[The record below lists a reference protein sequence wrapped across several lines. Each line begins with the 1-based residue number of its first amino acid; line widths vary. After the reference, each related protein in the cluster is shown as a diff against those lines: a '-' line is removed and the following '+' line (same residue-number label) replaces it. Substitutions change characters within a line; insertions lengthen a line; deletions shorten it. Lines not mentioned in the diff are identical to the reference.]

1 MKANKDDIPDYLRPR
16 KKQGPWRTL
25 AIMGVGSAIF
35 WGLVTVFAKPI
46 VIDVAQL
53 KQAIRF
59 GGEPIFSQ
67 QPAQPQQP
75 PAEALQGNDQDWIR
89 SSQAQQTIQTN
100 RELEEWS
107 RQRAQETHE
116 RQTVFNDN
124 NYAPKQPVNTYKA
137 APAPAVQQIASAE
150 RPRQQQR
157 SVQRERT
164 SRWIKSWNGGT
175 NYLAE
180 WISVNNHIDGT
191 TVCANH
197 KRGSIDYRECRKAAK
212 QHYHEECRTWRA
224 RYDNDRKDRSD
235 KLRERYCVAA
245 SSFSPMG

>member
-1 MKANKDDIPDYLRPR
+1 M
-16 KKQGPWRTL
+16 L
-25 AIMGVGSAIF
+25 AILGVGSAIF

-59 GGEPIFSQ
+59 GGEPLFSQ
-67 QPAQPQQP
+67 QAAPPQQP

-89 SSQAQQTIQTN
+89 SNQAQQTIQAN

-107 RQRAQETHE
+107 HQRAQETYE

-137 APAPAVQQIASAE
+137 APAPAAQQIASAE

-157 SVQRERT
+157 TVQREHT
-164 SRWIKSWNGGT
+164 SQWIKSWNGGT

-212 QHYHEECRTWRA
+212 QHYHDECKTWRA
-224 RYDNDRKDRSD
+224 RYSEDRKERSD
-235 KLRERYCVAA
+235 RMKERYCGAA
-245 SSFSPMG
+245 SRFNPMG

>member
-1 MKANKDDIPDYLRPR
+1 MRAEKDDIPDYLRPS
-16 KKQGPWRTL
+16 KKQGPWRML
-25 AIMGVGSAIF
+25 AILGVGSAIF

-59 GGEPIFSQ
+59 GGEPIFNQ
-67 QPAQPQQP
+67 QPVQPQQP

-89 SSQAQQTIQTN
+89 SNQAQQTIQAN

-107 RQRAQETHE
+107 RQRAQETYE

-137 APAPAVQQIASAE
+137 APAPAAQQIASAE

-157 SVQRERT
+157 TVQREHT
-164 SRWIKSWNGGT
+164 SQWIKSWNGGT

-212 QHYHEECRTWRA
+212 QHYHNECKTWCA
-224 RYDNDRKDRSD
+224 RYSEDRKERSD
-235 KLRERYCVAA
+235 RMKERYCGAA
-245 SSFSPMG
+245 SRFNPMG

>member
-1 MKANKDDIPDYLRPR
+1 MRIDKDDVPDYLRPR

-25 AIMGVGSAIF
+25 AMLGVGSAIF

-59 GGEPIFSQ
+59 GGEPLFSQ
-67 QPAQPQQP
+67 QPAQSQQP

-89 SSQAQQTIQTN
+89 SSQAQQTIQAS

-116 RQTVFNDN
+116 RQTSFNDN
-124 NYAPKQPVNTYKA
+124 NYTPKQPVNTYKA

-164 SRWIKSWNGGT
+164 SKWIKSWNGGT

-224 RYDNDRKDRSD
+224 RYDNDRQDRSD
-235 KLRERYCVAA
+235 KLRDRYCVAA

>member
-1 MKANKDDIPDYLRPR
+1 MRAEKDDIPDYLRPS
-16 KKQGPWRTL
+16 KKQGPWRML
-25 AIMGVGSAIF
+25 AILGVGSAIF

-59 GGEPIFSQ
+59 GGEPLFSQ
-67 QPAQPQQP
+67 QAAPPQQP

-89 SSQAQQTIQTN
+89 SNEAQQTIQAN

-107 RQRAQETHE
+107 RQRAQETYE

-137 APAPAVQQIASAE
+137 APAPAAQQIASAE

-157 SVQRERT
+157 TVQREHT
-164 SRWIKSWNGGT
+164 SQWIKSWNGGT

-212 QHYHEECRTWRA
+212 QHYHDECKTWRA
-224 RYDNDRKDRSD
+224 RYSEDRKERSD
-235 KLRERYCVAA
+235 RMKERYCGAA
-245 SSFSPMG
+245 SRFNPMG

>member
-1 MKANKDDIPDYLRPR
+1 MRADKDDIPDYLRPS
-16 KKQGPWRTL
+16 KKQGPWRML
-25 AIMGVGSAIF
+25 AILGVGSAIF
-35 WGLVTVFAKPI
+35 WGLVTVFTKPI

-59 GGEPIFSQ
+59 GGEPIFNQ
-67 QPAQPQQP
+67 QPVQPQQP

-89 SSQAQQTIQTN
+89 SNEAQQTIQAN

-107 RQRAQETHE
+107 RQRAQETYE

-137 APAPAVQQIASAE
+137 APAPAAQQIASAE

-157 SVQRERT
+157 TVQREHT
-164 SRWIKSWNGGT
+164 SEWIKSWNGGT

-212 QHYHEECRTWRA
+212 QHYHDECNTWRA
-224 RYDNDRKDRSD
+224 RYSEDRKERSD
-235 KLRERYCVAA
+235 RMKERYCGAA
-245 SSFSPMG
+245 SRFNPMG

>member
-1 MKANKDDIPDYLRPR
+1 MRADKDDIPDYLRPR

-25 AIMGVGSAIF
+25 AILGVGSAIF

-59 GGEPIFSQ
+59 GGEPLFSQ

-89 SSQAQQTIQTN
+89 SSQAQQTIQAN

-107 RQRAQETHE
+107 RQRAHETHE

-124 NYAPKQPVNTYKA
+124 NYKPKQPVNTYKP
-137 APAPAVQQIASAE
+137 APAPVQQIASVE
-150 RPRQQQR
+150 QPRQQQR
-157 SVQRERT
+157 TVQRERT

-191 TVCANH
+191 TVCTNH

-224 RYDNDRKDRSD
+224 RYDNDRKANSD
-235 KLRERYCVAA
+235 SMRVRYCTAA
-245 SSFSPMG
+245 SGFNPMG

>member
-1 MKANKDDIPDYLRPR
+1 MKAEKDDVPDYLKPR

-25 AIMGVGSAIF
+25 AILGVGSAIF

-89 SSQAQQTIQTN
+89 SSQAQQTIQAN

-107 RQRAQETHE
+107 RQRAQETQE
-116 RQTVFNDN
+116 RQTSFNDS
-124 NYAPKQPVNTYKA
+124 NYKPKPIANTYA
-137 APAPAVQQIASAE
+137 ASTYQSQPASQPQ
-150 RPRQQQR
+150 RQQRKQVR
-157 SVQRERT
+157 EVSKSSYWSWENGHQKKRVGGEFSWTERNGVIDHSSVCQ
-164 SRWIKSWNGGT
+164 
-175 NYLAE
+175 NYE
-180 WISVNNHIDGT
+180 
-191 TVCANH
+191 
-197 KRGSIDYRECRKAAK
+197 KGSLIYRDCRKGAKARFKSMCGESEAA
-212 QHYHEECRTWRA
+212 CSA
-224 RYDNDRKDRSD
+224 GNS
-235 KLRERYCVAA
+235 LM
-245 SSFSPMG
+245 P